1 MLIGLLLVLAACA
14 GNRPEPP
21 AEPPPGTV
29 SGTSGGLA
37 TLVLGDRVLAFV
49 PASGPEL
56 NVVELGGGPLALASL
71 RVQSLSLGFRP
82 DACAADPLA
91 LKVAC
96 IGYETSRVAVISVQT
111 DPLDFEVTG
120 FDPGNEVWA
129 GFSGGD
135 CLNCGVLTDPG
146 DDRFIVASGD
156 GYRLYDYRGNLLGE
170 HLDPQFVTENFGYD
184 YRENRILSP
193 EYAGLAGADQEL
205 WVIDLDDATAYRWTR
220 RMTEVAGVPS
230 NFLADAA
237 AINLQTGLLVI
248 GHEWSPGLLFVDLKN
263 AGFAPGGT
271 FTASA
276 VYHTLTGVYSPWNW
290 LTTGLAVESAH
301 HIAFLEEEFGNA
313 IGAVRLPEAPGLPDT
328 LEYTSAALGG
338 LGHPGIPEACKL
350 WENVGDPHGL
360 ALFVTPGGG
369 RPTGLVVNRDRTCL
383 AVVDLEA
390 FLEAPK
396 ASGENRVDPSYDLV
410 ENGVVRYRTLP

>member
-1 MLIGLLLVLAACA
+1 MRRATGKSLLIGLLLVLAACA

-37 TLVLGDRVLAFV
+37 TLVLGDRALAFV
-49 PASGPEL
+49 PASGREL

-71 RVQSLSLGFRP
+71 RVQSLSLGFQP

-91 LKVAC
+91 LKVVC
-96 IGYETSRVAVISVQT
+96 VGYGTSKVAVISVLT
-111 DPLDFEVTG
+111 KPSLRFEVKE
-120 FDPGNEVWA
+120 FDPGNSVSA
-129 GFSGGD
+129 DFSGGS

-156 GYRLYDYRGNLLGE
+156 GYRVFDYRGNLLDQ

-193 EYAGLAGADQEL
+193 EYPGLADADQQL
-205 WVIDLDDATAYRWTR
+205 WVIDLNDATAYRWTK
-220 RMTEVAGVPS
+220 RMTEVEGVPS

-237 AINLQTGLLVI
+237 AIDLQTGLLVI
-248 GHEWSPGLLFVDLKN
+248 GHEWSPGLLFVDLKH
-263 AGFAPGGT
+263 AGFGPGNT
-271 FTASA
+271 FTANA
-276 VYHTLTGVYSPWNW
+276 VYQPLSNVYSPWNW

-313 IGAVRLPEAPGLPDT
+313 IGAVRLPETPGVPEA
-328 LEYTSAALGG
+328 LEYTSAPLG
-338 LGHPGIPEACKL
+338 A
-350 WENVGDPHGL
+350 
-360 ALFVTPGGG
+360 TPGFPMPASYG
-369 RPTGLVVNRDRTCL
+369 RTSAIPT
-383 AVVDLEA
+383 
-390 FLEAPK
+390 
-396 ASGENRVDPSYDLV
+396 ASPSS
-410 ENGVVRYRTLP
+410 LPRARAGRRAWW